1 MRPAPI
7 TPAARI
13 LAALGLLAATAGAE
27 VPDEGDCPR
36 AGGRSDASAIE
47 DATPTLIRE
56 GLTLEYSDLPG
67 LRELI
72 PAEVWSHRNAFFS
85 TGMLMEIGPCHRR
98 YPAADHYSAA
108 TARFAARV
116 RLDADGNLRGYLAG
130 TPFPPDSI
138 GADDPAAGAKWA
150 WNLEYRNREA
160 GPRGRFRITDMPSRT
175 GGIQVYTGEFFH
187 LRTSHRADLPDSAF
201 TQPGTEEKLWI
212 SGGRFDTPS
221 DARHLAWRQMR
232 PITAD
237 QRYSNPDDTFVYT
250 PSMRKVRRAATAW
263 IDGMYTPSFRAGNDW
278 SGGSVA
284 TGSNGYAPTGAVSL
298 SSALS
303 HATTEHLA
311 AGFNDLSI
319 RPNAYRWRLLGMREV
334 LAPINGV
341 RPGYPDNPNRNY
353 GTSGLALG
361 SDRWEVRYAVVIEGK
376 TRNREQGFDTLLIYV
391 DHQTHVPLYLITRRN
406 AGLIVDIG
414 IPVHRYSGDVA
425 VYPNPPSA
433 DRARIFDPVAAV
445 YYRAADGGSGWRRES
460 YDVRST
466 APPRSELREMT
477 TTDTLLR
484 GH

>member
-1 MRPAPI
+1 VRPAPF

-13 LAALGLLAATAGAE
+13 LAVLGLFVASASAE

-36 AGGRSDASAIE
+36 SGGRSGENE
-47 DATPTLIRE
+47 DATATLVRE
-56 GLTLEYSDLPG
+56 GSALEYSDLPG

-85 TGMLMEIGPCHRR
+85 AGMLMEIGPCHRR
-98 YPAADHYSAA
+98 YPVPTHFSDA
-108 TARFAARV
+108 TKRFAAQA
-116 RLDADGNLRGYLAG
+116 RLDDDGNLQGYVAG

-138 GADDPAAGAKWA
+138 AANDPAAGAKWA
-150 WNLEYRNREA
+150 WNLEYRNRGA
-160 GPRGRFRITDMPSRT
+160 GPQGHFRITDMPSRA

-187 LRTSHRADLPDSAF
+187 LRTSHRADLIESAF
-201 TQPGTEEKLWI
+201 TQPESEKTLWI

-221 DARHLAWRQMR
+221 DVRHLAWRQLR
-232 PITAD
+232 PIAAD
-237 QRYSNPDDTFVYT
+237 RRYSKTDDTFVYT
-250 PSMRKVRRAATAW
+250 PTMRKVRRAATAW
-263 IDGMYTPSFRAGNDW
+263 VDGMYTPSYRAGNNA

-284 TGSNGYAPTGAVSL
+284 TGSSGGHAPTGAVSL

-303 HATTEHLA
+303 HAATEHLA
-311 AGFNDLSI
+311 VGFNDLSI
-319 RPNAYRWRLLGMREV
+319 RPNAYRWRLLGTREV

-341 RPGYPDNPNRNY
+341 RPGYPENPLRNY

-361 SDRWEVRYAVVIEGK
+361 SDRWEVRYAAVIEGRI
-376 TRNREQGFDTLLIYV
+376 RNREQGFDSLIIYV
-391 DHQTHVPLYLITRRN
+391 DHQTHLPLYLITRRR

-414 IPVHRYSGDVA
+414 ITVHRFSGDVA
-425 VYPNPPSA
+425 NYPNRPGA
-433 DRARIFDPVAAV
+433 DRALVFDRVAAV

-466 APPRSELREMT
+466 APSRSNLREMT